1 MNIRNSMKPK
11 RREGAYLEGGGAGR
25 SGAEGEGKIKIRGA
39 NTEVQTNTEARRPTR
54 GKGGGAKSGGQ
65 RMFRCVALRGY

>member
-1 MNIRNSMKPK
+1 MTK
-11 RREGAYLEGGGAGR
+11 GGGR
-25 SGAEGEGKIKIRGA
+25 RKENQDPRGT

-65 RMFRCVALRGY
+65 RMFRGHEGSLATKCRSDKWW